1 MFQSTYALSAL
12 SSGALVL
19 GEKQVLAES
28 NYNIVN
34 EEGAA

>member
-1 MFQSTYALSAL
+1 MFRFTNASSAL
-12 SSGALVL
+12 LSEVLVL
-19 GEKQVLAES
+19 GEKQVLAET